1 MTPLVGIPIKPF
13 GVAKARLAPVLDAPD
28 RARLGMAV
36 AAHTAAA
43 VAGSGAV
50 PHVVTGDAAVA
61 AWATDHGWDVV
72 AEPPG
77 GGLDGAAAALV
88 AAAGGGP
95 WALVHADLPTIA
107 PEDLG
112 AMWDALDHG
121 PVIAPS
127 RDGGTSV
134 LAATATTSFAYGH
147 LSFHRHLAHLPGAT
161 VVNRPGLAL
170 DLDEPED
177 LERALARPG
186 GAWLEDVLRTTYY
199 VLRKA
204 PPTLPPDG

>member
-13 GVAKARLAPVLDAPD
+13 GVAKARLAPVLGAPE

-43 VAGSGAV
+43 VASSGAA
-50 PHVVTGDAAVA
+50 PHVVTGDAAVS
-61 AWATDHGWDVV
+61 AWAADHGWGVV

-88 AAAGGGP
+88 AAAGGGS
-95 WALVHADLPTIA
+95 WAVVHADLPTVT
-107 PEDLG
+107 PDDLE
-112 AMWDALDHG
+112 AVWDALGHG

-134 LAATATTSFAYGH
+134 LAATGTAPFAYGH

-161 VVNRPGLAL
+161 VICRPGLAL

-177 LERALARPG
+177 LEVALASPEG
-186 GAWLEDVLRTTYY
+186 TWLKRVLGPR
-199 VLRKA
+199 
-204 PPTLPPDG
+204 